1 MKTLIIKDLPI
12 AEQLDRRAMSAVRGG
27 MGYFVP
33 SFDFSKT
40 SLSFNTQQMVQQEQN
55 TSSQNGVNVAF
66 ASDID
71 AKVKPVQT
79 ASNSSNINIG
89 GGLGMLRA

>member
-1 MKTLIIKDLPI
+1 
-12 AEQLDRRAMSAVRGG
+12 
-27 MGYFVP
+27 
-33 SFDFSKT
+33 
-40 SLSFNTQQMVQQEQN
+40 MVQQEQN

-79 ASNSSNINIG
+79 ASNSSTINIG